1 MEKDVTR
8 NIEEQLSAFLDGELP
23 EEELQLLVRRLERD
37 QEYRATLARYA
48 SIGSVL
54 RRDPVQVT
62 GDDLRRRL
70 MIAMQD
76 DSSEGPETAP
86 VVKPVSGRRRGL
98 LAAAV
103 ATLVVAVLYSGGFA
117 PDEQLSSDRQQ
128 TAELAD
134 TAIPVSPLAPA
145 NVSDFPD
152 GRLTVPAD
160 YRRAA
165 LHPDRMT
172 SYLVSHGEFSRSF
185 QGAIVD
191 SRIFVQ
197 QASYGE

>member
-1 MEKDVTR
+1 M
-8 NIEEQLSAFLDGELP
+8 SAFLDGELP

-48 SIGSVL
+48 AIGSAL

-62 GDDLRRRL
+62 GDDLRQRL
-70 MIAMQD
+70 MMAMRD
-76 DSSEGPETAP
+76 DSSGSQNSDVSGT
-86 VVKPVSGRRRGL
+86 PVSSRKRGL
-98 LAAAV
+98 LAAALAV
-103 ATLVVAVLYSGGFA
+103 LVVAGLYTGNFFN
-117 PDEQLSSDRQQ
+117 DEQLSFDAQQ
-128 TAELAD
+128 PTELARI
-134 TAIPVSPLAPA
+134 APVDASSSPA
-145 NVSDFPD
+145 NLSDLPA
-152 GRLTVPAD
+152 RSARVPAD
-160 YRRAA
+160 FQRAV
-165 LHPDRMT
+165 LQPERMT

>member
-8 NIEEQLSAFLDGELP
+8 NIEEQLSAFLDGQLP

-37 QEYRATLARYA
+37 PEYRATLARYA
-48 SIGSVL
+48 TIGSVL

-62 GDDLRRRL
+62 GDDLRQRL

-76 DSSEGPETAP
+76 DNSDSQDSTP
-86 VVKPVSGRRRGL
+86 SGNSVFLQKRGL
-98 LAAAV
+98 LVAGIAA
-103 ATLVVAVLYSGGFA
+103 LVVAGLYTGNFYR
-117 PDEQLSSDRQQ
+117 DEQLSFDRPKS
-128 TAELAD
+128 AELAR
-134 TAIPVSPLAPA
+134 TSPAEVFEPAGNASEQPSRAVS
-145 NVSDFPD
+145 VSA
-152 GRLTVPAD
+152 GV
-160 YRRAA
+160 RRAA

-197 QASYGE
+197 QASYEE